1 MSGCCMNCKS
11 SLFLAFS
18 LLSGSRFGGVA
29 LGVPHSSPGSSR
41 YWKMKSCSGVRTVP
55 KTCHYEARP
64 IAHVDI
70 ILVSS

>member
-1 MSGCCMNCKS
+1 MPGCKS
-11 SLFLAFS
+11 SLFS

-29 LGVPHSSPGSSR
+29 LGVSHSSPGSSR
-41 YWKMKSCSGVRTVP
+41 YWKMKSCSAHCGVRTVP
-55 KTCHYEARP
+55 KICHYEARP

>member
-1 MSGCCMNCKS
+1 MSAMNCNS

-18 LLSGSRFGGVA
+18 LLSGSRFSGVA
-29 LGVPHSSPGSSR
+29 LGVSHSSPGSSR
-41 YWKMKSCSGVRTVP
+41 YWKMKSCSDVRTVP
-55 KTCHYEARP
+55 KICHYEARP